1 MMEQQT
7 PRCLETGNST
17 RGKGASG
24 SWGWTLFAL
33 RVRRRSYLTGIR
45 EVAAQ
50 ET

>member
-1 MMEQQT
+1 M
-7 PRCLETGNST
+7 LGNWKLDW
-17 RGKGASG
+17 GKGASG